1 MNFLGNHN
9 LLDRASEHVLFELFY
24 LKIFPKY
31 IECFFASR
39 TEVTYRD
46 FVSLFCL
53 TIQGQ
58 HHEHPITLQGC
69 DTKMLSNRSGESRWP
84 IQNGP
89 RLLQCL
95 FICSSWI
102 CLFSFLCI
110 PHQITIIFVT
120 LAHSNGCAL
129 SDILFLIY
137 YELGNYTPR
146 LVKIVYP
153 ARIYRHKMKVRGT
166 I

>member
-110 PHQITIIFVT
+110 PHQITIIF
-120 LAHSNGCAL
+120 ASF
-129 SDILFLIY
+129 LFLFLSLICF
-137 YELGNYTPR
+137 LL
-146 LVKIVYP
+146 LVVLLEGIPQLSCQFSLV
-153 ARIYRHKMKVRGT
+153 
-166 I
+166 